1 MQNLDGRLVFMLM
14 STGILVGEVVVVAVR
29 VMVVVALG
37 KISFVSDRGGVFRG
51 GFWASGKGYF

>member
-1 MQNLDGRLVFMLM
+1 MLM

-37 KISFVSDRGGVFRG
+37 KISLEKRCL
-51 GFWASGKGYF
+51 

>member
-1 MQNLDGRLVFMLM
+1 MQNIDGRLVFMLM

-37 KISFVSDRGGVFRG
+37 KISFEKR
-51 GFWASGKGYF
+51 YL

>member
-1 MQNLDGRLVFMLM
+1 MLM